1 MDLTLTPAEE
11 KFRGDCQAWLDT
23 HVPRAWHDRVFRES
37 LTSSEEIA
45 FLKSWQRTLY
55 DGGWVGL
62 AWPREYGG
70 HGATFMEQVIF
81 NQEMARAKA
90 PPLINVLGLI
100 IVGPTMM
107 IHGSEEQ
114 KRRYLPKILNAEEI
128 WCQGFSEPN
137 SGSDLASL
145 ATRASPDGD
154 EFVVNGQK
162 IWNSHGH
169 MAQQCLLLVRT
180 DPHVPKH
187 KGISALIVDMQSP
200 GVTVKPLRQI
210 TGDAEF
216 NEVFF
221 DNVRVP
227 RANLVGA
234 VNDGWNVAITIL
246 MFERLN
252 TASLLEIQTKIA
264 LDELIDT
271 ARRTSRNGRPATED
285 PLIRQ
290 KLAQIFT
297 DVEILRLSTYR
308 SITRFQCGQRPG
320 PEGSID
326 KLFWSETAQG
336 LFEVAMEIL
345 GPQGQL
351 VQGSKWT
358 VDGGHW
364 SYQFLRSRADT
375 IAGGTSEI
383 LRNIIGERVLGLPKG

>member
-11 KFRGDCQAWLDT
+11 KYRDECQAWLDA
-23 HVPRAWHDRVFRES
+23 HVPREWHDSAFRES
-37 LTSSEEIA
+37 LTPASEIA
-45 FLKSWQRTLY
+45 FLKSWQHTLY

-62 AWPREYGG
+62 TWPQAYGG
-70 HGATFMEQVIF
+70 RGATLMEQVIF

-90 PPLINVLGLI
+90 PPLINVLGI
-100 IVGPTMM
+100 IIAGPTIMV
-107 IHGSEEQ
+107 HGTEEQ

-145 ATRASPDGD
+145 TTRARLDGD
-154 EFVVNGQK
+154 EFVINGQK
-162 IWNSHGH
+162 IWNSYGH
-169 MAQQCLLLVRT
+169 MAQQCLVLVRT
-180 DPHVPKH
+180 EPSLPKH
-187 KGISALIVDMQSP
+187 KGITALIVDMQSA

-227 RANLVGA
+227 RTNLLGEI
-234 VNDGWNVAITIL
+234 NDGWNVAITIL

-271 ARRTSRNGRPATED
+271 ARRTLRNGRPATED

-290 KLAQIFT
+290 KLAQIYT
-297 DVEILRLSTYR
+297 DVEILRLSAYR
-308 SITRFQCGQRPG
+308 SITRFQRGQRPG

-326 KLFWSETAQG
+326 KLFWSETAQR

-351 VQGSKWT
+351 VKSSKGA
-358 VDGGHW
+358 VDNGYW

-383 LRNIIGERVLGLPKG
+383 LRNIIGERVLGLPKS

>member
-11 KFRGDCQAWLDT
+11 KFQDECQVWLDAQ
-23 HVPRAWHDRVFRES
+23 VPREWHDPTFRES
-37 LTSSEEIA
+37 LTASEEIA
-45 FLKSWQRTLY
+45 FLKSWQHTLY
-55 DGGWVGL
+55 DGGWIGL
-62 AWPREYGG
+62 AWPQEYGG
-70 HGATFMEQVIF
+70 RSATLMEQVIF
-81 NQEMARAKA
+81 NREMAHIKA

-100 IVGPTMM
+100 IAGPTIMV
-107 IHGSEEQ
+107 HGTEEQ
-114 KRRYLPKILNAEEI
+114 KRRYLPKILSAEEI

-145 ATRASPDGD
+145 STRAILDGD

-162 IWNSHGH
+162 IWTSYGH
-169 MAQQCLLLVRT
+169 LAQQCLILVRT
-180 DPHVPKH
+180 DAHVPKH
-187 KGISALIVDMQSP
+187 QGISALIVDMHSP
-200 GVTVKPLRQI
+200 GVAVKPLRQI

-216 NEVFF
+216 NELFF

-227 RANLVGA
+227 RANLLGA
-234 VNDGWNVAITIL
+234 INDGWNVAMTIL

-271 ARRTSRNGRPATED
+271 ARRTLRNGRPATED
-285 PLIRQ
+285 SLIRQ
-290 KLAQIFT
+290 KLAQIYT
-297 DVEILRLSTYR
+297 EVEILRLSTYR
-308 SITRFQCGQRPG
+308 SITRFQRGERPG

-326 KLFWSETAQG
+326 KLFWSETTQH

-351 VQGSKWT
+351 MKGSKWA
-358 VDGGHW
+358 VDSGHW
-364 SYQFLRSRADT
+364 PYQFLRSRADT

-383 LRNIIGERVLGLPKG
+383 LRNIIGERVLGLPRG

>member
-11 KFRGDCQAWLDT
+11 KFRDECQVWLDVY
-23 HVPRAWHDRVFRES
+23 VPREWHDAAFRES
-37 LTSSEEIA
+37 LTPAEEVA
-45 FLKSWQRTLY
+45 FLKSWQHTLY

-62 AWPREYGG
+62 AWPQEYGG
-70 HGATFMEQVIF
+70 RGATLMEQVIF
-81 NQEMARAKA
+81 NQAMARAKA
-90 PPLINVLGLI
+90 PPLINVLGI
-100 IVGPTMM
+100 IVAGPTMM
-107 IHGSEEQ
+107 VHGTEEQ

-145 ATRASPDGD
+145 VTRGSLDGD

-162 IWNSHGH
+162 IWNSYGH
-169 MAQQCLLLVRT
+169 IAQQCLLLVRT
-180 DPHVPKH
+180 DPNVPKH

-221 DNVRVP
+221 DNVRVS

-252 TASLLEIQTKIA
+252 TALLLEIQTRIA

-271 ARRTSRNGRPATED
+271 ARRTLHNGRPATED
-285 PLIRQ
+285 PLMRQ
-290 KLAQIFT
+290 KLAQIYT
-297 DVEILRLSTYR
+297 DVEILRLTTYR
-308 SITRFQCGQRPG
+308 SITRLQRGQRPG

-326 KLFWSETAQG
+326 KLFWSETAQR

-351 VQGSKWT
+351 VKGSKWA
-358 VDGGHW
+358 VDSGHW
-364 SYQFLRSRADT
+364 SYHFLRSRADT

-383 LRNIIGERVLGLPKG
+383 LRNIIGERVLGLPKD

>member
-11 KFRGDCQAWLDT
+11 EFRGECQSWLDT
-23 HVPRAWHDRVFRES
+23 HVPPEWRDPVFRES
-37 LTSSEEIA
+37 LTNAEEIA

-62 AWPREYGG
+62 DWPREYGG
-70 HGATFMEQVIF
+70 RSATFMEQIIF

-100 IVGPTMM
+100 IAGPTIMV
-107 IHGSEEQ
+107 HGTEEQ
-114 KRRYLPKILNAEEI
+114 KRRYLSKILTAEEI

-145 ATRASPDGD
+145 ATRATLDGD

-162 IWNSHGH
+162 IWNSYGH
-169 MAQQCLLLVRT
+169 MAQQCLMLVRT

-187 KGISALIVDMQSP
+187 KGLSTLIVDMQSP

-221 DNVRVP
+221 DNVHVP
-227 RANLVGA
+227 RANLVDEI
-234 VNDGWNVAITIL
+234 NDGWNVAITVL

-271 ARRTSRNGRPATED
+271 ARRTLRNGRPATED

-290 KLAQIFT
+290 KLAQIYI

-308 SITRFQCGQRPG
+308 SVTRFQRGQRPG

-326 KLFWSETAQG
+326 KLFWSETAQH
-336 LFEVAMEIL
+336 LFAMAMEIL

-351 VQGSKWT
+351 VKGSKWT
-358 VDGGHW
+358 VDSGYW
-364 SYQFLRSRADT
+364 AYQFLRSRADT

>member
-11 KFRGDCQAWLDT
+11 KFRDECQAWLDA
-23 HVPRAWHDRVFRES
+23 HVPREWHDSAFRES
-37 LTSSEEIA
+37 LTPASEIA
-45 FLKSWQRTLY
+45 FLKSWQHTLY

-62 AWPREYGG
+62 TWPREYGG
-70 HGATFMEQVIF
+70 RGATFMEQVIF
-81 NQEMARAKA
+81 NQEMARAKG
-90 PPLINVLGLI
+90 PPLINILGI
-100 IVGPTMM
+100 IIAGPTIMV
-107 IHGSEEQ
+107 HGTEEQ

-145 ATRASPDGD
+145 ATRARLDGD
-154 EFVVNGQK
+154 EFVVNGQ
-162 IWNSHGH
+162 
-169 MAQQCLLLVRT
+169 CLVLVRT
-180 DPHVPKH
+180 DPSLPKH
-187 KGISALIVDMQSP
+187 KGITALIVDMQSS

-227 RANLVGA
+227 RANLLGE

-271 ARRTSRNGRPATED
+271 ARRTLRNGRPATED

-290 KLAQIFT
+290 KLAQIYT

-308 SITRFQCGQRPG
+308 SITRFQRGQRPG

-326 KLFWSETAQG
+326 KLFWSETAQR

-351 VQGSKWT
+351 LKSSKGA
-358 VDGGHW
+358 VDSGHW

>member
-11 KFRGDCQAWLDT
+11 KFRDECQAWLDAN
-23 HVPRAWHDRVFRES
+23 VPREWHDSAFRES
-37 LTSSEEIA
+37 LTPASEIA
-45 FLKSWQRTLY
+45 FLKSWQHTLY

-62 AWPREYGG
+62 TWPREYGG
-70 HGATFMEQVIF
+70 RGATFMEQVIF
-81 NQEMARAKA
+81 NQEMARAKG
-90 PPLINVLGLI
+90 PPLINVLGI
-100 IVGPTMM
+100 IIAGPTIMV
-107 IHGSEEQ
+107 HGTEEQ

-145 ATRASPDGD
+145 ATRARLDGD

-162 IWNSHGH
+162 IWNSYGH
-169 MAQQCLLLVRT
+169 MAQQCLVLVRT
-180 DPHVPKH
+180 DPSLPKH
-187 KGISALIVDMQSP
+187 KGITALIVDMQSS

-227 RANLVGA
+227 RANLLGE

-271 ARRTSRNGRPATED
+271 ARRTLRNGRPATED

-290 KLAQIFT
+290 KLAQIYT

-308 SITRFQCGQRPG
+308 SITRFQRGQRPG

-326 KLFWSETAQG
+326 KLFWSETAQR

-351 VQGSKWT
+351 LKSSKGA
-358 VDGGHW
+358 VDSGHW

>member
-11 KFRGDCQAWLDT
+11 KFRDECQAWLDA
-23 HVPRAWHDRVFRES
+23 HVPREWHDSAFRES
-37 LTSSEEIA
+37 LTPASEIA
-45 FLKSWQRTLY
+45 FLKSWQHTLY

-62 AWPREYGG
+62 TWPQAYGG
-70 HGATFMEQVIF
+70 RGATFMEQVIF

-90 PPLINVLGLI
+90 PPLINVLGI
-100 IVGPTMM
+100 IIAGPTIMV
-107 IHGSEEQ
+107 HGTEEQ

-145 ATRASPDGD
+145 ATRARLDGD

-162 IWNSHGH
+162 IWNSYGH
-169 MAQQCLLLVRT
+169 MAQQCLVLVRT
-180 DPHVPKH
+180 DPSLPKH
-187 KGISALIVDMQSP
+187 KGITALIVDMQSS

-221 DNVRVP
+221 DNVRMP
-227 RANLVGA
+227 RASLLGEI
-234 VNDGWNVAITIL
+234 NDGWNVAITIL

-271 ARRTSRNGRPATED
+271 ARRTLRNGRPATED

-290 KLAQIFT
+290 KLAQIYT
-297 DVEILRLSTYR
+297 DVAILRLSTYR
-308 SITRFQCGQRPG
+308 NITRFQRGQRPG

-326 KLFWSETAQG
+326 KLFWSETAQR

-351 VQGSKWT
+351 VKSSKGA
-358 VDGGHW
+358 VDNGYW

>member
-11 KFRGDCQAWLDT
+11 QFRDECQGWLDV
-23 HVPRAWHDRVFRES
+23 HVPREWHDAAFRES
-37 LTSSEEIA
+37 LTPAEEVA
-45 FLKSWQRTLY
+45 FLKSWQHTLY

-62 AWPREYGG
+62 AWPQEYGG
-70 HGATFMEQVIF
+70 RGATFMEQVIF
-81 NQEMARAKA
+81 NQAMARAKA
-90 PPLINVLGLI
+90 PPLINVLGI
-100 IVGPTMM
+100 IIAGPTMM
-107 IHGSEEQ
+107 VHGTEEQ
-114 KRRYLPKILNAEEI
+114 KRRYLPKILDAEEI

-145 ATRASPDGD
+145 ATRASLDGD

-162 IWNSHGH
+162 IWNSYGH

-180 DPHVPKH
+180 DPNVPKH

-221 DNVRVP
+221 DNVRVS

-252 TASLLEIQTKIA
+252 TASLLEIQTRIA

-271 ARRTSRNGRPATED
+271 ARRTLHHGRPATED
-285 PLIRQ
+285 PLMRQ
-290 KLAQIFT
+290 KLAQIYT
-297 DVEILRLSTYR
+297 DVEILRLTTYR
-308 SITRFQCGQRPG
+308 SITRVQRGQRPG

-326 KLFWSETAQG
+326 KLFWSETAQR

-351 VQGSKWT
+351 VKGSKWAI
-358 VDGGHW
+358 DSGHW
-364 SYQFLRSRADT
+364 SYHFLRSRADT

-383 LRNIIGERVLGLPKG
+383 LRNIIGERVLGLPKE

>member
-11 KFRGDCQAWLDT
+11 KFRDECQAWLDA
-23 HVPRAWHDRVFRES
+23 HVPREWHDSAFRES
-37 LTSSEEIA
+37 LTAASEIA
-45 FLKSWQRTLY
+45 FLKSWQHTLY

-62 AWPREYGG
+62 TWPQAYGG
-70 HGATFMEQVIF
+70 RGATFMEQVIF

-90 PPLINVLGLI
+90 PPLINVLGI
-100 IVGPTMM
+100 IIAGPTIMV
-107 IHGSEEQ
+107 HGTEEQ
-114 KRRYLPKILNAEEI
+114 KRRYLSKILNAEEI

-145 ATRASPDGD
+145 TTRARLDGD

-162 IWNSHGH
+162 IWNSYGH
-169 MAQQCLLLVRT
+169 MAQQCLVLVRT
-180 DPHVPKH
+180 DPSLPKH
-187 KGISALIVDMQSP
+187 QGITALIVDMQSA

-227 RANLVGA
+227 RTNLLGEI
-234 VNDGWNVAITIL
+234 NDGWNVAITIL

-271 ARRTSRNGRPATED
+271 ARRTLRNGRPATED

-290 KLAQIFT
+290 KLAQIYT

-308 SITRFQCGQRPG
+308 SITRFQRGQRPG

-326 KLFWSETAQG
+326 KLFWSETAQR

-351 VQGSKWT
+351 VKGSKGA
-358 VDGGHW
+358 VDNGYW

>member
-11 KFRGDCQAWLDT
+11 KFRDESRVWLDA
-23 HVPRAWHDRVFRES
+23 HVPQQWHDAAFRES
-37 LTSSEEIA
+37 LTPAGEIA
-45 FLKSWQRTLY
+45 FLKSWQQTLY
-55 DGGWVGL
+55 GGGWVGL

-70 HGATFMEQVIF
+70 RGATLMEQVIF

-90 PPLINVLGLI
+90 PPLINVLGI
-100 IVGPTMM
+100 IIAGPTIMV
-107 IHGSEEQ
+107 HGTEEQ
-114 KRRYLPKILNAEEI
+114 KRRYLPKIVNAEEI

-145 ATRASPDGD
+145 ATHARLDGD

-162 IWNSHGH
+162 IWNSYGH

-180 DPHVPKH
+180 DPSVPKH
-187 KGISALIVDMQSP
+187 KGISALIVGMQSP
-200 GVTVKPLRQI
+200 GVIVKPLRQI

-227 RANLVGA
+227 RANLVGEL
-234 VNDGWNVAITIL
+234 NNGWNVAITIL

-264 LDELIDT
+264 LDALIDT
-271 ARRTSRNGRPATED
+271 ARRTLRNGRPAAED

-290 KLAQIFT
+290 KLAQIYT
-297 DVEILRLSTYR
+297 DVEILRLSSYR
-308 SITRFQCGQRPG
+308 SITRYQRGQRPG

-326 KLFWSETAQG
+326 KLFWSETAQR

-351 VQGSKWT
+351 VKGSKWAS
-358 VDGGHW
+358 DSGHW

>member
-11 KFRGDCQAWLDT
+11 KLRADCQAWLDT
-23 HVPRAWHDRVFRES
+23 HVPRAWYDRAFRES
-37 LTSSEEIA
+37 LTPSEQIA

-70 HGATFMEQVIF
+70 RGANLMEQVLF

-90 PPLINVLGLI
+90 PPLINILGLI
-100 IVGPTMM
+100 IAGPTLMV
-107 IHGSEEQ
+107 HGTEEQ
-114 KRRYLPKILNAEEI
+114 KRRYLPKILTAEEI

-145 ATRASPDGD
+145 STRASVDGD

-162 IWNSHGH
+162 IWNSYGH
-169 MAQQCLLLVRT
+169 LAQQCLLLVRT
-180 DPHVPKH
+180 HPHVPKH

-227 RANLVGA
+227 RANLVGEI
-234 VNDGWNVAITIL
+234 NDGWNVAITIL

-252 TASLLEIQTKIA
+252 TASLLEIQTRIA

-271 ARRTSRNGRPATED
+271 ARRTLRNGRPATED

-290 KLAQIFT
+290 KLAQIYT

-308 SITRFQCGQRPG
+308 SITRIQRGQRPG

-345 GPQGQL
+345 GPRGQL
-351 VQGSKWT
+351 LQGSKWA
-358 VDGGHW
+358 VDNGQW
-364 SYQFLRSRADT
+364 AYQFLRSRADT

>member
-11 KFRGDCQAWLDT
+11 NFRDECQAWLDA
-23 HVPRAWHDRVFRES
+23 HVPREWHDSAFREA
-37 LTSSEEIA
+37 LTPAEEIS
-45 FLKSWQRTLY
+45 FLRSWQHTLY
-55 DGGWVGL
+55 DGGWIGL
-62 AWPREYGG
+62 GWPRDYGG
-70 HGATFMEQVIF
+70 RGATLMEQVIF
-81 NQEMARAKA
+81 DQEMARAKA
-90 PPLINVLGLI
+90 PPLINVLGI
-100 IVGPTMM
+100 IIAGPTLMV
-107 IHGSEEQ
+107 HGTEAQ
-114 KRRYLPKILNAEEI
+114 KRRFLPKILNAEEI

-137 SGSDLASL
+137 AGSDLASL
-145 ATRASPDGD
+145 ATRANLDGD

-162 IWNSHGH
+162 IWTSYGH
-169 MAQQCLLLVRT
+169 IAQYCLLLART
-180 DPHVPKH
+180 DPSLPKH
-187 KGISALIVDMQSP
+187 KGISAMIVDMQSP
-200 GVTVKPLRQI
+200 GITVRPLRQI

-227 RANLVGA
+227 RANLVGEI
-234 VNDGWNVAITIL
+234 NDGWNVAITIL

-271 ARRTSRNGRPATED
+271 ARRTLRNGRPATED
-285 PLIRQ
+285 AIIRQ
-290 KLAQIFT
+290 KLAQIYT

-326 KLFWSETAQG
+326 KLFWSETTQR
-336 LFEVAMEIL
+336 LFEVGMEIL

-351 VQGSKWT
+351 VKGSKWT
-358 VDGGHW
+358 VNSGHW
-364 SYQFLRSRADT
+364 SYQFLRSRGDT

-383 LRNIIGERVLGLPKG
+383 LRNIIAERVLGLPKG

>member
-11 KFRGDCQAWLDT
+11 KFRDECRAWLDV
-23 HVPRAWHDRVFRES
+23 HVPQQWHDSAFRES
-37 LTSSEEIA
+37 LTPAGEID
-45 FLKSWQRTLY
+45 FLKSWQQTLY
-55 DGGWVGL
+55 NGGWVGL
-62 AWPREYGG
+62 TWPREYGG
-70 HGATFMEQVIF
+70 RGATLMQQVIF

-90 PPLINVLGLI
+90 PPLINVLGI
-100 IVGPTMM
+100 IIAGPTIMV
-107 IHGSEEQ
+107 HGTEEQ

-145 ATRASPDGD
+145 ATRASLDGD

-162 IWNSHGH
+162 IWNSYAHIS
-169 MAQQCLLLVRT
+169 QQCLLLVRT
-180 DPHVPKH
+180 DPSVPKH

-216 NEVFF
+216 NEIFF

-227 RANLVGA
+227 RADLVGEID
-234 VNDGWNVAITIL
+234 DGWNVAITIL

-271 ARRTSRNGRPATED
+271 ARRTLRNGRPATED

-290 KLAQIFT
+290 KLAQIYT

-308 SITRFQCGQRPG
+308 SVARFQRGQRPG

-326 KLFWSETAQG
+326 KLFWSETAQR
-336 LFEVAMEIL
+336 LFEVAMEVL
-345 GPQGQL
+345 GTQGQL
-351 VQGSKWT
+351 VKGSKWA
-358 VDGGHW
+358 VDSGHW

-375 IAGGTSEI
+375 VAGGTSEI

>member
-11 KFRGDCQAWLDT
+11 KFRDECQAWLDA
-23 HVPRAWHDRVFRES
+23 HVPREWHDSAFRES
-37 LTSSEEIA
+37 LTPASEIA
-45 FLKSWQRTLY
+45 FLKSWQHTLY

-62 AWPREYGG
+62 TWPQAYGG
-70 HGATFMEQVIF
+70 RGATFMEQVIF

-90 PPLINVLGLI
+90 PPLINVLGI
-100 IVGPTMM
+100 IIAGPTIMV
-107 IHGSEEQ
+107 HGTEEQ

-145 ATRASPDGD
+145 ATRARLDGD

-162 IWNSHGH
+162 IWNSYGH
-169 MAQQCLLLVRT
+169 MAQQCLVLVRT
-180 DPHVPKH
+180 DPSLPKH
-187 KGISALIVDMQSP
+187 KGITALIVDMQSS

-221 DNVRVP
+221 DNVRMP
-227 RANLVGA
+227 RASLLGEI
-234 VNDGWNVAITIL
+234 NDGWNVAITIL

-264 LDELIDT
+264 LDELIVT
-271 ARRTSRNGRPATED
+271 ARRTLRNGRPATED

-290 KLAQIFT
+290 KLVQIYT

-308 SITRFQCGQRPG
+308 SITRFQRGQRPG

-326 KLFWSETAQG
+326 KLFWSETAQR

-351 VQGSKWT
+351 VKRSKGAI
-358 VDGGHW
+358 DNGYW

-383 LRNIIGERVLGLPKG
+383 LRNIIGERVLGLPKS

>member
-11 KFRGDCQAWLDT
+11 EFRCECQSWLDT
-23 HVPRAWHDRVFRES
+23 HIPREWRNPVFRES
-37 LTSSEEIA
+37 LTNAEEIA
-45 FLKSWQRTLY
+45 FLMSWQRTLY
-55 DGGWVGL
+55 DGGWIGL

-70 HGATFMEQVIF
+70 RSATFMEQIIF

-100 IVGPTMM
+100 IAGPTIMV
-107 IHGSEEQ
+107 HGSEEQ
-114 KRRYLPKILNAEEI
+114 KRRYLSKILTAEEI

-145 ATRASPDGD
+145 ATRATLDGD

-162 IWNSHGH
+162 IWNSYGH
-169 MAQQCLLLVRT
+169 IAQQCLLLVRT

-187 KGISALIVDMQSP
+187 KGLSVLIVDMRSP

-216 NEVFF
+216 NEIFF
-221 DNVRVP
+221 DNVHVP
-227 RANLVGA
+227 RANLVGEI
-234 VNDGWNVAITIL
+234 NDGWNVAITIL

-271 ARRTSRNGRPATED
+271 ARRTLRNGRPATED

-290 KLAQIFT
+290 QLAQIYIE
-297 DVEILRLSTYR
+297 VEILRLSTYR
-308 SITRFQCGQRPG
+308 SITRFQRGQRPG

-326 KLFWSETAQG
+326 KLFWSETAQH
-336 LFEVAMEIL
+336 LFAMAMEIL

-351 VQGSKWT
+351 VKGSKWT
-358 VDGGHW
+358 VDSGYW
-364 SYQFLRSRADT
+364 AYQFLRSRADT

>member
-11 KFRGDCQAWLDT
+11 KFRDECQVWLDA
-23 HVPRAWHDRVFRES
+23 HVPREWHAPAFREA
-37 LTSSEEIA
+37 LTASDEIA
-45 FLKSWQRTLY
+45 FLKAWQRTLY

-62 AWPREYGG
+62 TWPQEYGG
-70 HGATFMEQVIF
+70 RSATLMEQVIF
-81 NQEMARAKA
+81 NREMAHAKA

-100 IVGPTMM
+100 VAGPT
-107 IHGSEEQ
+107 ITVHGTEEQ
-114 KRRYLPKILNAEEI
+114 KRHYLPKILNAEEI

-145 ATRASPDGD
+145 STRAILDGD

-162 IWNSHGH
+162 IWTSYGH
-169 MAQQCLLLVRT
+169 LAQQCLILVRT
-180 DPHVPKH
+180 DEHVPKH
-187 KGISALIVDMQSP
+187 QGLSALIVDMQRP
-200 GVTVKPLRQI
+200 GVTAKPLRQI

-216 NEVFF
+216 NEIFF

-227 RANLVGA
+227 RANLLGA
-234 VNDGWNVAITIL
+234 INDGWNVAITIL

-264 LDELIDT
+264 LDALIET
-271 ARRTSRNGRPATED
+271 ARRTLRNGRPATED
-285 PLIRQ
+285 PIIRQ
-290 KLAQIFT
+290 KLAQVYIE
-297 DVEILRLSTYR
+297 VEILRLSTYR
-308 SITRFQCGQRPG
+308 SITRVQRGERPG

-326 KLFWSETAQG
+326 KLFWSETTQH

-351 VQGSKWT
+351 VPGSTRAIDSGYWP
-358 VDGGHW
+358 
-364 SYQFLRSRADT
+364 YQFLRSRADT

-383 LRNIIGERVLGLPKG
+383 LRNIIGERVLGLPRG

>member
-11 KFRGDCQAWLDT
+11 KFRDECRAWLEA
-23 HVPRAWHDRVFRES
+23 HVPPEWHDPAFRDS
-37 LTSSEEIA
+37 LTAAEEIA
-45 FLKSWQRTLY
+45 FLKTWQRTLY

-62 AWPREYGG
+62 AWPRQYGG
-70 HGATFMEQVIF
+70 RGVTLMEQVIF

-90 PPLINVLGLI
+90 PPLLNVLGI
-100 IVGPTMM
+100 IIAGPTIMV
-107 IHGSEEQ
+107 HGTEVQ
-114 KRRYLPKILNAEEI
+114 KQRYLPKILEAEEI

-145 ATRASPDGD
+145 ATRATLDGD

-162 IWNSHGH
+162 IWNSFGH
-169 MAQQCLLLVRT
+169 FAQQCLLLVRT
-180 DPHVPKH
+180 DPNLPKH

-227 RANLVGA
+227 RANVLGDI
-234 VNDGWNVAITIL
+234 NDGWNVAITIL

-271 ARRTSRNGRPATED
+271 ARRTLRNGRPATED
-285 PLIRQ
+285 PVIRQ
-290 KLAQIFT
+290 KLAQIYIE
-297 DVEILRLSTYR
+297 VEILRLSSYR
-308 SITRFQCGQRPG
+308 SITRFQRGQRPG

-326 KLFWSETAQG
+326 KLFWSETAQR
-336 LFEVAMEIL
+336 LCELAMQIL
-345 GPQGQL
+345 GPYGQL
-351 VQGSKWT
+351 GKGSKWAI
-358 VDGGHW
+358 DSGQW
-364 SYQFLRSRADT
+364 SYRFLRSRADT

>member
-11 KFRGDCQAWLDT
+11 EFRCECQSWLDT
-23 HVPRAWHDRVFRES
+23 HIPREWRNPVFRES
-37 LTSSEEIA
+37 LTNAEEIA
-45 FLKSWQRTLY
+45 FLMSWQRTLY
-55 DGGWVGL
+55 DGGWIGL

-70 HGATFMEQVIF
+70 RSATFMEQIIF

-100 IVGPTMM
+100 IAGPTIMV
-107 IHGSEEQ
+107 HGSEEQ
-114 KRRYLPKILNAEEI
+114 KRRYLSKILTAEEI

-145 ATRASPDGD
+145 ATRATLDGD

-162 IWNSHGH
+162 IWNSYGH
-169 MAQQCLLLVRT
+169 IAQQCLLLVRT

-187 KGISALIVDMQSP
+187 KGLSVLIVDMPSP

-216 NEVFF
+216 NEIFF
-221 DNVRVP
+221 DNVHVP
-227 RANLVGA
+227 RANLVGEI
-234 VNDGWNVAITIL
+234 NDGWNVAITIL

-271 ARRTSRNGRPATED
+271 ARRTLRNGRPATED

-290 KLAQIFT
+290 QLAQIYIE
-297 DVEILRLSTYR
+297 VEILRLSTYR
-308 SITRFQCGQRPG
+308 SITRFQRGQRPG

-326 KLFWSETAQG
+326 KLFWSETAQH
-336 LFEVAMEIL
+336 LFAMAMEIL

-351 VQGSKWT
+351 VKGSKWT
-358 VDGGHW
+358 VDSGYW
-364 SYQFLRSRADT
+364 AYQFLRSRADT

>member
-1 MDLTLTPAEE
+1 LMVHGTEAQ
-11 KFRGDCQAWLDT
+11 K
-23 HVPRAWHDRVFRES
+23 
-37 LTSSEEIA
+37 
-45 FLKSWQRTLY
+45 QR
-55 DGGWVGL
+55 
-62 AWPREYGG
+62 
-70 HGATFMEQVIF
+70 F
-81 NQEMARAKA
+81 
-90 PPLINVLGLI
+90 
-100 IVGPTMM
+100 
-107 IHGSEEQ
+107 
-114 KRRYLPKILNAEEI
+114 LPKILNAEEI

-145 ATRASPDGD
+145 ATGASLDGD

-162 IWNSHGH
+162 IWNSYGH
-169 MAQQCLLLVRT
+169 MAQHCLLLVRT
-180 DPHVPKH
+180 DPSLPKH

-200 GVTVKPLRQI
+200 GVSVRQLRQI
-210 TGDAEF
+210 TGGAEF

-227 RANLVGA
+227 RANLVGEI
-234 VNDGWNVAITIL
+234 NDGWNVAITTL

-271 ARRTSRNGRPATED
+271 ARRTLRDGRPATEH

-290 KLAQIFT
+290 KLAQIYT

-308 SITRFQCGQRPG
+308 SITRFQRGQRPG

-326 KLFWSETAQG
+326 KLFWSETTQR

-345 GPQGQL
+345 GPRGQL
-351 VQGSKWT
+351 VKGSKWA
-358 VDGGHW
+358 VDSGHW
-364 SYQFLRSRADT
+364 SYQFLRARADT

>member
-11 KFRGDCQAWLDT
+11 KFRDECQMWLDA
-23 HVPRAWHDRVFRES
+23 HVPRAWHDPAFRES
-37 LTSSEEIA
+37 LTTDDEIA
-45 FLKSWQRTLY
+45 FLKSWQQMLY
-55 DGGWVGL
+55 AGGWIGL

-70 HGATFMEQVIF
+70 RSATLMEQVIF
-81 NQEMARAKA
+81 NQAMARAKA

-100 IVGPTMM
+100 VAGPTLMV
-107 IHGSEEQ
+107 HGTEEQ
-114 KRRYLPKILNAEEI
+114 KQRYLPKILNAEEI

-145 ATRASPDGD
+145 TTRATLDGD

-162 IWNSHGH
+162 IWNSYAHL
-169 MAQQCLLLVRT
+169 AQQCLLLVRT
-180 DPHVPKH
+180 DANLPKH
-187 KGISALIVDMQSP
+187 KGISALIVDMHSR

-216 NEVFF
+216 NEIFF
-221 DNVRVP
+221 DAVRVP
-227 RANLVGA
+227 RANLVGEL
-234 VNDGWNVAITIL
+234 NDGWNVAITIL

-264 LDELIDT
+264 LDALIDT
-271 ARRTSRNGRPATED
+271 ARRTLRNGRPATED
-285 PLIRQ
+285 SLIRQ
-290 KLAQIFT
+290 KLAQVYT
-297 DVEILRLSTYR
+297 EVEILRLSTYR
-308 SITRFQCGQRPG
+308 SITRFQRGQRPG

-326 KLFWSETAQG
+326 KLFWSETAQH

-351 VQGSKWT
+351 VKGSKWA
-358 VDGGHW
+358 VDSGYW

-383 LRNIIGERVLGLPKG
+383 LRNIIGERVLGLPRG

>member
-11 KFRGDCQAWLDT
+11 NFRDECRAWLDV
-23 HVPRAWHDRVFRES
+23 HVPQQWHDSAFRES
-37 LTSSEEIA
+37 LTSTGEID
-45 FLKSWQRTLY
+45 FLKSWQQTLY
-55 DGGWVGL
+55 NGGWVGL
-62 AWPREYGG
+62 TWPREYGG
-70 HGATFMEQVIF
+70 RGATLMQQVIF

-90 PPLINVLGLI
+90 PPLINVLGI
-100 IVGPTMM
+100 IIAGPTIMV
-107 IHGSEEQ
+107 HGAEEQ

-145 ATRASPDGD
+145 ATRASLDGD

-162 IWNSHGH
+162 IWNSYAHIS
-169 MAQQCLLLVRT
+169 QQCLLLVRT
-180 DPHVPKH
+180 DPSVPKH

-216 NEVFF
+216 NEIFF

-227 RANLVGA
+227 RADLVGEID
-234 VNDGWNVAITIL
+234 DGWNVAITIL

-271 ARRTSRNGRPATED
+271 ARRTLRNGRPATED

-290 KLAQIFT
+290 KLAQIYT

-308 SITRFQCGQRPG
+308 SVTRFQRGQRPG

-326 KLFWSETAQG
+326 KLFWSETAQR
-336 LFEVAMEIL
+336 LFEVAMEVL

-351 VQGSKWT
+351 VKGSKWA
-358 VDGGHW
+358 VDSGHW

-375 IAGGTSEI
+375 VAGGTSEI

>member
-11 KFRGDCQAWLDT
+11 NFRDECQAWLDA
-23 HVPRAWHDRVFRES
+23 HVPREWHDSAFREA
-37 LTSSEEIA
+37 LTPAEEIS
-45 FLKSWQRTLY
+45 FLRSWQHTLY
-55 DGGWVGL
+55 DGGWIGL
-62 AWPREYGG
+62 GWPRDYGG
-70 HGATFMEQVIF
+70 RGATLMEQVIF
-81 NQEMARAKA
+81 DQEMARAKA
-90 PPLINVLGLI
+90 PPLINVLGI
-100 IVGPTMM
+100 IIAGPTLMV
-107 IHGSEEQ
+107 HGTEAQ
-114 KRRYLPKILNAEEI
+114 KRRFLPKILNAEEI

-137 SGSDLASL
+137 AGSDLASL
-145 ATRASPDGD
+145 ATRASLDGD

-162 IWNSHGH
+162 IWTSYGH
-169 MAQQCLLLVRT
+169 IAQYCLLLART
-180 DPHVPKH
+180 DPSLPKH
-187 KGISALIVDMQSP
+187 KGISAMIVDMQSP
-200 GVTVKPLRQI
+200 GITVRPLRQI

-227 RANLVGA
+227 RANLVGEI
-234 VNDGWNVAITIL
+234 NDGWNVAITIL

-271 ARRTSRNGRPATED
+271 ARRTLRNGRPATED
-285 PLIRQ
+285 AIIRQ
-290 KLAQIFT
+290 KLAQIYT

-326 KLFWSETAQG
+326 KLFWSETTQR
-336 LFEVAMEIL
+336 LFEVGMEIL

-351 VQGSKWT
+351 VKGSKWT
-358 VDGGHW
+358 VNSGHW
-364 SYQFLRSRADT
+364 SYQFLRSRGDT

-383 LRNIIGERVLGLPKG
+383 LRNIIAERVLGLPKG

>member
-1 MDLTLTPAEE
+1 MDLTLTPTEE
-11 KFRGDCQAWLDT
+11 KFRDECQAWLDA
-23 HVPRAWHDRVFRES
+23 HVPREWYDSAFREALS
-37 LTSSEEIA
+37 PVGEIA
-45 FLKSWQRTLY
+45 FLKAWQRTLY

-62 AWPREYGG
+62 AWPQAYGG
-70 HGATFMEQVIF
+70 RGATFMEQVIF
-81 NQEMARAKA
+81 NQAMARVKA
-90 PPLINVLGLI
+90 PPLINVLGI
-100 IVGPTMM
+100 IIAGPTIMV
-107 IHGSEEQ
+107 HGTEAQ

-145 ATRASPDGD
+145 ATRARLDGD

-162 IWNSHGH
+162 IWNSYGH

-180 DPHVPKH
+180 DPSLPKH
-187 KGISALIVDMQSP
+187 KGITALIVDMQSP

-227 RANLVGA
+227 RANLVGEI
-234 VNDGWNVAITIL
+234 NDGWNVAITIL

-271 ARRTSRNGRPATED
+271 ARRTLRNGRPATAD

-290 KLAQIFT
+290 NLAKIYSA
-297 DVEILRLSTYR
+297 VESLHPSTYR
-308 SITRFQCGQRPG
+308 SITRFQRGQRPG

-326 KLFWSETAQG
+326 KLFWSETAQR
-336 LFEVAMEIL
+336 LFAVAMEIL

-351 VQGSKWT
+351 VKGSKGA
-358 VDGGHW
+358 VDSGHW

>member
-1 MDLTLTPAEE
+1 
-11 KFRGDCQAWLDT
+11 
-23 HVPRAWHDRVFRES
+23 V
-37 LTSSEEIA
+37 
-45 FLKSWQRTLY
+45 
-55 DGGWVGL
+55 
-62 AWPREYGG
+62 
-70 HGATFMEQVIF
+70 
-81 NQEMARAKA
+81 
-90 PPLINVLGLI
+90 
-100 IVGPTMM
+100 
-107 IHGSEEQ
+107 
-114 KRRYLPKILNAEEI
+114 
-128 WCQGFSEPN
+128 
-137 SGSDLASL
+137 
-145 ATRASPDGD
+145 
-154 EFVVNGQK
+154 
-162 IWNSHGH
+162 
-169 MAQQCLLLVRT
+169 LVRT
-180 DPHVPKH
+180 DPSLPKH
-187 KGISALIVDMQSP
+187 KGITALIVDMQSS

-227 RANLVGA
+227 RANLLGE

-271 ARRTSRNGRPATED
+271 ARRTLRNGRPATED

-290 KLAQIFT
+290 KLAQIYT

-308 SITRFQCGQRPG
+308 SITRFQRGQRPG

-326 KLFWSETAQG
+326 KLFWSETAQR

-351 VQGSKWT
+351 LKSSKGA
-358 VDGGHW
+358 VDSGHW

>member
-11 KFRGDCQAWLDT
+11 KFRDECHAWLDAR
-23 HVPRAWHDRVFRES
+23 VPREWHDSAFRES
-37 LTSSEEIA
+37 LTPASEIA
-45 FLKSWQRTLY
+45 FLKSWQHTLY

-62 AWPREYGG
+62 TWPREYGG
-70 HGATFMEQVIF
+70 RGATLMEQVIF

-90 PPLINVLGLI
+90 PPLINVLGI
-100 IVGPTMM
+100 IVAGPTIMV
-107 IHGSEEQ
+107 HGTEEQ
-114 KRRYLPKILNAEEI
+114 KRRYLPKILDAEEI

-145 ATRASPDGD
+145 ATSARLDGD

-162 IWNSHGH
+162 IWNSYGH
-169 MAQQCLLLVRT
+169 MAQQCLVLVRT
-180 DPHVPKH
+180 DASLPKH
-187 KGISALIVDMQSP
+187 KGITALIVDMQSP

-227 RANLVGA
+227 RTNLVGET
-234 VNDGWNVAITIL
+234 NDGWNVAITIL

-271 ARRTSRNGRPATED
+271 ARRTLRNGRPATED
-285 PLIRQ
+285 LLIRQ
-290 KLAQIFT
+290 KLAQIYT

-308 SITRFQCGQRPG
+308 SITRFQRGQRPG

-326 KLFWSETAQG
+326 KLFWSETAQR

-351 VQGSKWT
+351 VQGSKGA
-358 VDGGHW
+358 VDSGHW

>member
-1 MDLTLTPAEE
+1 MDLTLTPTEE
-11 KFRGDCQAWLDT
+11 KFRDECQAWLEA
-23 HVPRAWHDRVFRES
+23 HVPQEWYDSAVREA
-37 LTSSEEIA
+37 LGPAEELA
-45 FLKSWQRTLY
+45 FLKSWQHTLY
-55 DGGWVGL
+55 EGGWVGL
-62 AWPREYGG
+62 AWPQECGG
-70 HGATFMEQVIF
+70 RGATFTEQVIF

-90 PPLINVLGLI
+90 PPLINVLG
-100 IVGPTMM
+100 IVIAGPTLMV
-107 IHGSEEQ
+107 HGTEAQ
-114 KRRYLPKILNAEEI
+114 QRRYLPKILNAEEI

-145 ATRASPDGD
+145 ATSARLDGD

-162 IWNSHGH
+162 VWNSYGH
-169 MAQQCLLLVRT
+169 IAQQCLLLVRT
-180 DPHVPKH
+180 NPGIPKH
-187 KGISALIVDMQSP
+187 RGITALIVDMQSP

-221 DNVRVP
+221 DDVRVP
-227 RANLVGA
+227 RANLLGEM
-234 VNDGWNVAITIL
+234 NDGWNVAITIL

-271 ARRTSRNGRPATED
+271 ARRTLRNGRPATED
-285 PLIRQ
+285 PIIRQ
-290 KLAQIFT
+290 KLAQIYT

-308 SITRFQCGQRPG
+308 SITRFQRGQRPG

-326 KLFWSETAQG
+326 KLFWSETAQH
-336 LFEVAMEIL
+336 LFEVALEIL

-351 VQGSKWT
+351 VKGSKGT
-358 VDGGHW
+358 VDGGQW

>member
-1 MDLTLTPAEE
+1 MDLTLTPAEAQ
-11 KFRGDCQAWLDT
+11 FRDECRVWLDA
-23 HVPRAWHDRVFRES
+23 HVPRQWHDPACRES
-37 LTSSEEIA
+37 LTAGEEIA
-45 FLKSWQRTLY
+45 FLKSWQQTLY

-70 HGATFMEQVIF
+70 RSATLMEQVIF

-100 IVGPTMM
+100 VAGPTIMV
-107 IHGSEEQ
+107 HGTEEQ
-114 KRRYLPKILNAEEI
+114 KRRYLPNILNAEEI

-145 ATRASPDGD
+145 ATRASLDGD
-154 EFVVNGQK
+154 DLVVNGQK
-162 IWNSHGH
+162 IWNSYGH
-169 MAQQCLLLVRT
+169 LAQQCLLLVRT
-180 DPHVPKH
+180 DAHIPKH
-187 KGISALIVDMQSP
+187 QGISALIVDMQSP

-216 NEVFF
+216 NEIFF

-227 RANLVGA
+227 RANLLGA
-234 VNDGWNVAITIL
+234 LNDGWNVAMTIL

-252 TASLLEIQTKIA
+252 TAALLEMQTKIA

-271 ARRTSRNGRPATED
+271 ARRTLRNGRPATED

-290 KLAQIFT
+290 KLAEIYT
-297 DVEILRLSTYR
+297 EVEILRLSTYR
-308 SITRFQCGQRPG
+308 SITRLQRGARPG
-320 PEGSID
+320 PEGSVD
-326 KLFWSETAQG
+326 KLFWSETAQH

-351 VQGSKWT
+351 LKGSKWA
-358 VDGGHW
+358 VDSGHW
-364 SYQFLRSRADT
+364 SYHFLRSRADT

-383 LRNIIGERVLGLPKG
+383 LRNIIGERVLGLPRG

>member
-1 MDLTLTPAEE
+1 MDLTLTPAEAQ
-11 KFRGDCQAWLDT
+11 FRDECRVWLDA
-23 HVPRAWHDRVFRES
+23 HVPRQWHDPAYRES
-37 LTSSEEIA
+37 LTAGEEIA
-45 FLKSWQRTLY
+45 FLKSWQQTLY

-70 HGATFMEQVIF
+70 RSATLMEQVIF

-100 IVGPTMM
+100 VAGPTIMV
-107 IHGSEEQ
+107 HGTEEQ
-114 KRRYLPKILNAEEI
+114 KRRYLPNILNAEEI

-145 ATRASPDGD
+145 ATRASLDGD
-154 EFVVNGQK
+154 DLVVNGQK
-162 IWNSHGH
+162 IWNSYGH
-169 MAQQCLLLVRT
+169 LAQQCLLLVRT
-180 DPHVPKH
+180 DAHIPKH
-187 KGISALIVDMQSP
+187 QGISALIVDMQSP

-216 NEVFF
+216 NEIFF

-227 RANLVGA
+227 RANLLGA
-234 VNDGWNVAITIL
+234 LNDGWNVAMTIL

-252 TASLLEIQTKIA
+252 TAALLEMQTKIA

-271 ARRTSRNGRPATED
+271 ARRTLRNGRPATED

-290 KLAQIFT
+290 KLAEIYT
-297 DVEILRLSTYR
+297 EVEILRLSTYR
-308 SITRFQCGQRPG
+308 SITRLQRGARPG

-326 KLFWSETAQG
+326 KLFWSETAQH

-351 VQGSKWT
+351 LKGSKWA
-358 VDGGHW
+358 VDSGHW
-364 SYQFLRSRADT
+364 SYHFLRSRADT

-383 LRNIIGERVLGLPKG
+383 LRNIIGERVLGLPRG